1 MTAEFNA
8 GGCER
13 CGKHDHVTYHSWQF
27 LCAECRAV
35 LADEQVRDHDHAV
48 LLAGVLAGGG
58 RSPGMTHSAAG
69 APAPG

>member
-27 LCAECRAV
+27 LCAECREV

-48 LLAGVLAGGG
+48 LLAGVLAGS
-58 RSPGMTHSAAG
+58 RSAGMKPDAAG
-69 APAPG
+69 VSALG